1 MIRLSK
7 LSDYAIVVLTTMARD
22 PANHCGGATF
32 PCGLLA
38 QKSGVPEPTVAKLMK
53 LLAKG
58 GVVTSQ
64 RGMSGGYGLARGAS
78 DISVADII
86 AAVEG
91 PISLTE
97 CVGGHDD
104 TGCQV
109 ERLCAVRGNWDRIN
123 TALVGALSSVSLAE
137 MAEPFIPAAYRDGVP
152 RIKEIA

>member
-7 LSDYAIVVLTTMARD
+7 LSDYAIVVLTTMVRNSDAVSLSS
-22 PANHCGGATF
+22 AC
-32 PCGLLA
+32 LS
-38 QKSGVPEPTVAKLMK
+38 QKSSVPEPTVAKLMK

-58 GVVTSQ
+58 GVVTSH
-64 RGMSGGYGLARGAS
+64 RGTSGGYMLARTAR

-86 AAVEG
+86 VAVEG

-104 TGCQV
+104 TGCHV

-123 TALVGALSSVSLAE
+123 TALVGALSGVSLAE
-137 MAEPFIPAAYRDGVP
+137 MAEPFIPAAYRAETHGA
-152 RIKEIA
+152 KEMA

>member
-7 LSDYAIVVLTTMARD
+7 LSDYAIVVLTAMARYGD
-22 PANHCGGATF
+22 AGTVSCGS
-32 PCGLLA
+32 LA

-64 RGMSGGYGLARGAS
+64 RGTGGGYGLARAAT

-123 TALVGALSSVSLAE
+123 TALVDALSGVSLAD
-137 MAEPFIPAAYRDGVP
+137 MAEPFIPAAYLGGPSRT
-152 RIKEIA
+152 KELA